1 MWRGMG
7 RRAHVDH
14 PTLAAYL
21 RLSAAAR
28 HADGDATRAM
38 QTGLVFD
45 ESRTI
50 SLTLGNERPAPVG
63 TASPVQFDNPGSL
76 NFKP

>member
-14 PTLAAYL
+14 HAGEL
-21 RLSAAAR
+21 REFECGGR
-28 HADGDATRAM
+28 RADGDATRAM
-38 QTGLVFD
+38 QTGLVLTKAGPNRPTLVT
-45 ESRTI
+45 ES
-50 SLTLGNERPAPVG
+50 PAPVG
-63 TASPVQFDNPGSL
+63 TASPVQFDSPENL